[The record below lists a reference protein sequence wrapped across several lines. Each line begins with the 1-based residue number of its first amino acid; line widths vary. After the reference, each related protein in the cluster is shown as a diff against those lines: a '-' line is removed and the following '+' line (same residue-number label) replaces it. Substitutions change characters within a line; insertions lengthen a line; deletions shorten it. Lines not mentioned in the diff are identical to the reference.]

1 MSQVSV
7 NTNYGAMLA
16 LQSLNKTNDE
26 LSGTQQRINTGLK
39 VATAK
44 DNGAT
49 YAIAQAMRGKVAG
62 YGVAKDTLDK
72 AISSVDVALAAGNT
86 LSDLL
91 NEMKEKATAAKD
103 PTLTTSQ
110 RSAYNADFVQLRNAI
125 THTVNNAE
133 FNGANMIKAGG
144 TNIVAF
150 ANDSG
155 SSLITLTAVSM
166 ALSGSTVTITSTEV
180 VDTLTAATNALSR
193 VNASITNLNKQL
205 ATLGSG
211 ARALTKHRDFL
222 AQLSDALETGI
233 GNLVDADLA
242 KESAKLQSL
251 QVKQQLGAQALSIA
265 NQTPQIL
272 LSFFS
277 NG

>member
-7 NTNYGAMLA
+7 NTNYGALLA
-16 LQSLNKTNDE
+16 LQSLNKTNQELDE
-26 LSGTQQRINTGLK
+26 VQNRINSGFK

-49 YAIAQAMRGKVAG
+49 FAIAQAMRGKVAG

-72 AISSVDVALAAGNT
+72 AISTVDVTLAAGNT

-91 NEMKEKATAAKD
+91 NEMKQKATAARD
-103 PTLTTSQ
+103 PSLTTAQ
-110 RSAYNADFVQLRNAI
+110 RAAFNADFVQLRAAI
-125 THTVNNAE
+125 TRTVDNAE

-144 TNIVAF
+144 SNVIAF
-150 ANDSG
+150 ANDTG
-155 SSLITLTAVSM
+155 SSLITLTAVSF
-166 ALSGSTVTITSTEV
+166 ALSGSTVSVRSTDV
-180 VDTLTAATNALSR
+180 VDTFTNAGAALSR
-193 VNASITNLNKQL
+193 VNASITALNKQL

-211 ARALTKHRDFL
+211 SRALEKHRTFL
-222 AQLSDALETGI
+222 AQLSDSLEAGI
-233 GNLVDADLA
+233 GNLVDADMA

-265 NQTPQIL
+265 NQSPQIL
-272 LSFFS
+272 LRFFQ
-277 NG
+277 G

>member
-1 MSQVSV
+1 MVTSRFCGVRLAASANFTMSTPFSITHKPRERIV
-7 NTNYGAMLA
+7 
-16 LQSLNKTNDE
+16 LNKR
-26 LSGTQQRINTGLK
+26 LS
-39 VATAK
+39 
-44 DNGAT
+44 
-49 YAIAQAMRGKVAG
+49 
-62 YGVAKDTLDK
+62 
-72 AISSVDVALAAGNT
+72 
-86 LSDLL
+86 
-91 NEMKEKATAAKD
+91 
-103 PTLTTSQ
+103 
-110 RSAYNADFVQLRNAI
+110 
-125 THTVNNAE
+125 
-133 FNGANMIKAGG
+133 
-144 TNIVAF
+144 
-150 ANDSG
+150 
-155 SSLITLTAVSM
+155 
-166 ALSGSTVTITSTEV
+166 
-180 VDTLTAATNALSR
+180 DTLTAATNALSR